1 MDLQFKVNNMSCE
14 GCKHS
19 VETILNNDDRIEQAV
34 VDLADQSVK
43 VKSNKGLSMEDI
55 NNLLAETPYNAENY

>member
-14 GCKHS
+14 GCKNA
-19 VETILNNDDRIEQAV
+19 VETTLNNDDRIEQAV

-43 VKSNKGLSMEDI
+43 IKSNKDLSVSDI
-55 NNLLAETPYNAENY
+55 NDLLAATPYEAEKY

>member
-14 GCKHS
+14 GCKNA
-19 VETILNNDDRIEQAV
+19 VETTLNNDDRIEQAV

-43 VKSNKGLSMEDI
+43 VKSNKDLSVSDI
-55 NNLLAETPYNAENY
+55 NDLLAATPYDAENY

>member
-14 GCKHS
+14 GCKNV
-19 VETILNNDDRIEQAV
+19 VETTLNNDDRIEQAV

-43 VKSNKGLSMEDI
+43 VKSNKDLSVADI
-55 NNLLAETPYNAENY
+55 NNLLAETPYNVENY

>member
-14 GCKHS
+14 GCKNA
-19 VETILNNDDRIEQAV
+19 VETTLNNDDRIEQAV

-43 VKSNKGLSMEDI
+43 VKSNEELSVEDV
-55 NNLLAETPYNAENY
+55 NNLLADTPYEAEKY